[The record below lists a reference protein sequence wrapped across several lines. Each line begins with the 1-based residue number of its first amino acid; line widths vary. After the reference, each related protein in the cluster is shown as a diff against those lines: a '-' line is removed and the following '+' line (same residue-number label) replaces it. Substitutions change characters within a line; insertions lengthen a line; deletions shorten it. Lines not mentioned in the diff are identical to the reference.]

1 MFARICVFIRKNV
14 YTSKREREREMF
26 VVRVSVGTRKSLG
39 DAVDQARP
47 FYNLK
52 GHFSRAVTS

>member
-1 MFARICVFIRKNV
+1 MFLLGRMFIRV
-14 YTSKREREREMF
+14 REREREREREMF

>member
-1 MFARICVFIRKNV
+1 MFLLGRMFIRV
-14 YTSKREREREMF
+14 RERERDMF
-26 VVRVSVGTRKSLG
+26 VFRVSVGTRKSLG

>member
-1 MFARICVFIRKNV
+1 MFLLGRMFIRV
-14 YTSKREREREMF
+14 REREREREMF

>member
-14 YTSKREREREMF
+14 YTSKREREMF